1 MTEGKQRTNRSTI
14 RWVIFFVILLA
25 INFYELP
32 YYFTIPGD
40 AKVLTEV
47 IEVEGGHDYEG
58 TFMLTTVRMGQA
70 NVVNYV
76 WAMFSDERELIP
88 EHQIRPPEETDE
100 QYQHRQLM
108 MMASSQDVAV
118 IVAYQHAGKTAFFEN
133 HGVFVTTVIPDMD
146 AEGKLQMGDKI
157 VAVDGQ
163 EVLESSRLLELLAL
177 FTIGDQVV
185 LTVEREGEV
194 EDVTIEIMPF
204 PSDLDP
210 TGEKGGI
217 GIANPVTDRELIMD
231 PMVTIDTSN
240 IGGPSAGLMFTLEIY
255 NQLFE
260 EDITRGY
267 DIAGTGSINEEGRVG
282 RIGGVKQKVIASH
295 HAGADFFFAPN
306 EGGEA
311 ESNYQVAKET
321 AESIGTN
328 MIVVPIDTFEDAI
341 DYLEGL
347 EPKQ

>member
-1 MTEGKQRTNRSTI
+1 MTEGKQRMNRSTI
-14 RWVIFFVILLA
+14 RWVIFFIILLG

-40 AKVLTEV
+40 AKVLSEV
-47 IEVEGGHDYEG
+47 IEVEGGHEYDG

-76 WAMFSDERELIP
+76 WAMFSEERELIP
-88 EHQIRPPEETDE
+88 ERQIRPPEETDE

-118 IVAYQHAGKTAFFEN
+118 IVAYQHADKTAFFEN
-133 HGVFVTTVIPDMD
+133 HGVYVTSVIPDMD
-146 AEGKLQMGDKI
+146 AEGKLQTGDKI
-157 VAVDGQ
+157 IAVDGE
-163 EVLESSRLLELLAL
+163 EVLESSKLLELLAQY
-177 FTIGDQVV
+177 TIGDHVT
-185 LTVEREGEV
+185 LTIERNEEV
-194 EDVTIEIMPF
+194 QDVTVEIMPF

-210 TGEKGGI
+210 TGENGGI
-217 GIANPVTDRELIMD
+217 GIANPVTDRELMMD
-231 PMVTIDTSN
+231 PTVTIDTSN
-240 IGGPSAGLMFTLEIY
+240 IGGPSAGLMFALEIY

-260 EDITRGY
+260 EDITKGY

-295 HAGADFFFAPN
+295 HAGADYFFAPN
-306 EGGEA
+306 EGGET

-328 MIVVPIDTFEDAI
+328 MVVVPIDTFEDAI
-341 DYLEGL
+341 KFLEQL
-347 EPKQ
+347 EPK